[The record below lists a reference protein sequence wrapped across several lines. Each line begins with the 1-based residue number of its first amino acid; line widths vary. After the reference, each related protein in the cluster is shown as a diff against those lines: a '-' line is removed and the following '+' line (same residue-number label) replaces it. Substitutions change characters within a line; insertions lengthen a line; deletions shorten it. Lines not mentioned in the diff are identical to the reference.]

1 MECAAGAERAGR
13 ASESDM
19 NVSNVSITSL
29 ALLLMVETGVAQE
42 RPPVAAPID
51 PFDYSYCGGK
61 PVYPVIGIN
70 FSTACG
76 PRNQIAV
83 GRRGKLMWLFPD
95 EDGAG
100 VHRRGMRQ
108 LSEAELARIML
119 LAEVAQLA
127 PPPAFRAHPLVYDLG
142 IDFAGRPYRRLHGS
156 AATPLASANVLIET
170 LRSLVPD
177 APLLPA
183 CDRRPDDFNPTLIPR
198 ERKAGV
204 STQAAR

>member
-1 MECAAGAERAGR
+1 MKFC
-13 ASESDM
+13 
-19 NVSNVSITSL
+19 NVSIATL
-29 ALLLMVETGVAQE
+29 ALLLMAETSVAHE
-42 RPPVAAPID
+42 RPPVAPPID

-83 GRRGKLMWLFPD
+83 GRRGKLMWLFPTA
-95 EDGAG
+95 DGDG
-100 VHRRGMRQ
+100 VHRRGVRQ
-108 LSEAELARIML
+108 LSEAELARITL
-119 LAEVAQLA
+119 LAEVTQLA
-127 PPPAFRAHPLVYDLG
+127 PPPAFRAHTLVYDLG

-156 AATPLASANVLIET
+156 AATPQASANALIEA

-177 APLLPA
+177 APLLPG
-183 CDRRPDDFNPTLIPR
+183 CDRRPDDFNPTLVPR
-198 ERKAGV
+198 ERQAGV

>member
-1 MECAAGAERAGR
+1 MRVVKVGFA
-13 ASESDM
+13 
-19 NVSNVSITSL
+19 VF
-29 ALLLMVETGVAQE
+29 ALLLGIRSVFAQE
-42 RPPVAAPID
+42 PQPAAAPTD

-83 GRRGKLMWLFPD
+83 GRRGKLMWLFPT
-95 EDGAG
+95 ENGNG
-100 VHRRGMRQ
+100 VHRRGVRQ
-108 LSEAELARIML
+108 LSEAELARITL
-119 LAEVAQLA
+119 LAEVTQLA

-156 AATPLASANVLIET
+156 TATPQASANVLVET

-183 CDRRPDDFNPTLIPR
+183 CDHRPDDFNPTLVPR
-198 ERKAGV
+198 ERQAGV

>member
-1 MECAAGAERAGR
+1 MSVRHLGIAAL
-13 ASESDM
+13 
-19 NVSNVSITSL
+19 V
-29 ALLLMVETGVAQE
+29 LLLMVETGVAQE
-42 RPPVAAPID
+42 HAPVAAPID

-83 GRRGKLMWLFPD
+83 GRRGKLMWLFPTEGGD
-95 EDGAG
+95 G
-100 VHRRGMRQ
+100 VHRRGVRQ
-108 LSEAELARIML
+108 LSEAELARVTL

-183 CDRRPDDFNPTLIPR
+183 CDRQPDDFNPTLIPR
-198 ERKAGV
+198 ERQTGV